1 MFMNQRLTVWA
12 GLVVATVLLSGCAT
26 PSKTISEAGFPLENS
41 QIFILASQNELATEA
56 SSTDPMAA
64 GGGLLGVLI
73 TSAVDS
79 SRNRRAETA
88 VIELRDSLIDFEIA
102 DEFLLRMEQA
112 GLAEQLST
120 ADPVVL
126 REAITADPERAQFIQ
141 VSPMVQMNN
150 ELSALEIELWI
161 RMMDTRPN
169 GLPRAGPFW
178 QGYKFIHPMPEPESG
193 RSREDYA
200 EAWLALGPEEL
211 KTLIATGM
219 EVTIA
224 AAMTHF
230 RDRTPTPAL
239 GPRQIVPDYS
249 RRLPYDL
256 HHEVDDWVWL
266 ILRGFPS
273 EMIIVHRDF
282 VQPRA

>member
-1 MFMNQRLTVWA
+1 MNQRLTAWA
-12 GLVVATVLLSGCAT
+12 GLVVAALLLSGCAT
-26 PSKTISEAGFPLENS
+26 PSKTISETGFPLENS
-41 QIFILASQNELATEA
+41 EVYILASQNELSTEA

-73 TSAVDS
+73 VSAVDS
-79 SRNRRAETA
+79 SRNRRAEEA
-88 VIELRDSLIDFEIA
+88 VTELRDSLIDFAIA

-120 ADPVVL
+120 TQPIVL

-141 VSPMVQMNN
+141 VSPTVQLNN
-150 ELSALEIELWI
+150 ELSALEIVLWI
-161 RMMDTRPN
+161 RVMETRNN
-169 GLPRAGPFW
+169 GMPKAGPFW

-193 RSREDYA
+193 RGREDYA
-200 EAWLALGPEEL
+200 EAWLALGPDQL
-211 KTLIATGM
+211 KTLITTGM
-219 EVTIA
+219 DVTVA

-230 RDRTPTPAL
+230 RDRTQTPAL
-239 GPRQIVPDYS
+239 GTRKIVPDYS
-249 RRLPYDL
+249 RRLPYEL
-256 HHEVDDWVWL
+256 HHEVGDWMWL
-266 ILRGFPS
+266 VLGGFPA